1 MEFSLMIR
9 NRRQLMQ
16 EQSEHVINSL
26 KRDFRNLE
34 RAVRAETSDSYVLA
48 LLTKMQHTIFNTQ
61 AHIRELSKKA

>member
-1 MEFSLMIR
+1 
-9 NRRQLMQ
+9 MQ

-34 RAVRAETSDSYVLA
+34 RAVRAETSDSHVLA